1 MKTIKHALFCA
12 LAGAS
17 LLAAPV
23 QASELT
29 KSDVEQIVR
38 DYLVKNPEILVE
50 MSNALRAKQESQQ
63 SVNDKAM
70 IQAHA
75 SDLYG
80 AKDPE
85 AGNPKGK
92 LTVVEF
98 FDYNCGYCKRAH
110 PLVKQLLTEDKDIR
124 YIYKQFPILSPTSAY
139 AARAALAVQL
149 SQPEKYQAFHD
160 ALYSHQGPL
169 ASEAQVKQIAESA
182 GINWSKAQAKFKD
195 ASIDKTLGTNRALA
209 EAMNISGT
217 PGFIIGDQILRGAP
231 RDMASLQDVIKDA
244 RAGKAIQ

>member
-12 LAGAS
+12 LAGAA
-17 LLAAPV
+17 LFVAPA

-50 MSNALRAKQESQQ
+50 MSNALRAKQEGQQ
-63 SVNDKAM
+63 AENDKAM
-70 IQAHA
+70 IKAHGKELFA
-75 SDLYG
+75 

-92 LTVVEF
+92 LTLVEF

-110 PLVKQLLTEDKDIR
+110 PLIQQLLAADKDIR
-124 YIYKQFPILSPTSAY
+124 YIYKQFPILSQSSAY

-149 SQPEKYQAFHD
+149 TQPEKYQAFHD
-160 ALYSHQGPL
+160 ALYAHQGPL
-169 ASEAQVKQIAESA
+169 ADEAQIKQIAEGA
-182 GINWSKAQAKFKD
+182 GVNWSKAEARFKD
-195 ASIDKTLGTNRALA
+195 ASIDKALGTNRALA
-209 EAMNISGT
+209 EAMGISGT
-217 PGFIIGDQILRGAP
+217 PAFIIGDQILRGAP
-231 RDMASLQDVIKDA
+231 RDMASLTGAIEDV
-244 RAGKAIQ
+244 RAGRAIQ